1 MRLFCSFT
9 HVHELVIEGC
19 YLYCFAIK
27 LLIVEG
33 LSKSEAYDKL
43 KVEAD
48 RRAKVS
54 GLSTIKYWI
63 ENDIDVDNIAEMP
76 IPHYR
81 PQSYIKTSLLWAF
94 YYLKHEKDFNE
105 GVKDILMKGGDTM
118 ANATI
123 VGGLLAA
130 SQGMEAINER

>member
-9 HVHELVIEGC
+9 HAHEIVIEGC
-19 YLYCFAIK
+19 YLYCYAIK
-27 LLIVEG
+27 VLIVEG
-33 LSKSEAYDKL
+33 CSKTEAYIKL
-43 KVEAD
+43 RDEAD
-48 RRAKVS
+48 RRAKIS

-63 ENDIDVDNIAEMP
+63 ENDIDIDDVNEMP
-76 IPHYR
+76 KPHYR
-81 PQSYIKTSLLWAF
+81 PLSYIKTSLLWAF

-130 SQGMEAINER
+130 SQGTNAINER